1 MRAELAVKYGKVPL
15 RTMSLVHAAAKTP
28 LKVSA
33 TLDGKNL
40 AVTVEEKDGSV
51 NISFGPDIE
60 IQAGQKLEVALS
72 SSP

>member
-40 AVTVEEKDGSV
+40 AARLEEKNGSM
-51 NISFGPDIE
+51 NIIFGSDMVVK
-60 IQAGQKLEVALS
+60 AGQNLEVELFS
-72 SSP
+72 GP